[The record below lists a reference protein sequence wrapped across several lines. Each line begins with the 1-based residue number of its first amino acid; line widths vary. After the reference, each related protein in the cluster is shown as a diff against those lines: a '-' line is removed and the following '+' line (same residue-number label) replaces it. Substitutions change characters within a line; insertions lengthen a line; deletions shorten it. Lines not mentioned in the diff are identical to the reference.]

1 MQDCIHWIQQHAP
14 NGSTA
19 RTVDRVFV
27 DVPERIVVD
36 DCERVGFR
44 KITVFPKSKPLIA
57 KMPGLPNEVA
67 TEWFHD
73 NLYDKVRD
81 MGIRYSAELEGMGS
95 AAIENRE
102 ADYTVQPKNLLRGR
116 SAK

>member
-1 MQDCIHWIQQHAP
+1 
-14 NGSTA
+14 
-19 RTVDRVFV
+19 
-27 DVPERIVVD
+27 
-36 DCERVGFR
+36 
-44 KITVFPKSKPLIA
+44 
-57 KMPGLPNEVA
+57 MPGLPNEVA